1 MKTYQYRDL
10 SVLELP
16 DTLLITACDSSGG
29 VGEKPGDELCVPTKY
44 ISIFAARVC
53 LFELLSCG
61 TEIISLSNT
70 IVGEME
76 PTGAALIQGIKEE
89 LARAG
94 IGELPING
102 STEENFKTCMTGFG
116 IFVVGIAKRLRI
128 TPSAPGDLVICIGK
142 PKFGAALVLEGDPE
156 IADYQ
161 DLKTLTEN
169 PAVNEIV
176 PCGSKGILY
185 EATNLAT
192 IHQCQFEAM
201 PNNLNVVDSA
211 GPATTVIASIKPF
224 ALPELAAVFNAK
236 LTVIGHLK

>member
-1 MKTYQYRDL
+1 MNTYQYRDL
-10 SVLELP
+10 SVIELP
-16 DTLLITACDSSGG
+16 DTLLVTACDSSGG

-44 ISIFAARVC
+44 ISIFATRVC

-116 IFVVGIAKRLRI
+116 IFVAGIAPQLRI
-128 TPSAPGDLVICIGK
+128 TPSTPGDILICIGK
-142 PKFGAALVLEGDPE
+142 PKFGAALVLDDDPE
-156 IADYQ
+156 IANYQ
-161 DLKTLTEN
+161 DLQTLIKN
-169 PAVNEIV
+169 PAVNEII

-185 EATNLAT
+185 EATNLAA
-192 IHQCQFEAM
+192 IHQCQFKTM
-201 PNNLNVVDSA
+201 PNDLNVVDST

-224 ALPELAAVFNAK
+224 ALSELATIFRDK